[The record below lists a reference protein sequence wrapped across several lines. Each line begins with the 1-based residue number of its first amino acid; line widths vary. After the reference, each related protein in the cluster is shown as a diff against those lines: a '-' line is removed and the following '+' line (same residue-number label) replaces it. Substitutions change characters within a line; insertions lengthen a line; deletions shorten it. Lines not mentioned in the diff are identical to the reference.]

1 MNTDEFNQLLDQL
14 IAAPDNR
21 LNPLSLARV
30 AEVTQHPIASL
41 QAHASDDEALAI
53 AIHLRHLETI
63 VKKVTALIEGMPAGR
78 LRLQLAVEQFWDIC
92 LERLAYRRLMLNTRR
107 NPDISAELDRRNRN
121 FVHLVSAELA
131 AMGAPDSNAM
141 APLVRAMMES
151 VAAAEL
157 KVGTRLPAQR
167 AAVWQLLDHNW
178 GHPLQ
183 ELRANQRPLL
193 TGTA

>member
-1 MNTDEFNQLLDQL
+1 MNTEHFNRLLDEL
-14 IAAPDNR
+14 IAAPDAR
-21 LNPLSLARV
+21 LLPLSIERV
-30 AEVTQHPIASL
+30 AEVTHCPVASL
-41 QAHASDDEALAI
+41 QAHVADDEALAV

-63 VKKVTALIEGMPAGR
+63 VTKISALIEGMPAGR
-78 LRLQLAVEQFWDIC
+78 SRLQLAVEQFWDIC
-92 LERLAYRRLMLNTRR
+92 LKRLAYRRLMLNTRR

-121 FVHLVSAELA
+121 FVHLISAELA

-151 VAAAEL
+151 VAADEL
-157 KVGTRLPAQR
+157 KVGARLPAQR

-183 ELRANQRPLL
+183 ELRANQRPLPAA
-193 TGTA
+193 TA